1 MAVSTH
7 SWHITGTFTVTPVN
21 QPVWHP
27 DGGPQFDA
35 DSAMALT
42 VLGPTVGPTP
52 ILTLRTLAIVARA
65 GVHRW
70 HLSDLASMHGVTNNV
85 MRGALERLARFEWI
99 SDDGCGQLLVHR
111 SGNLSPAQIERLH
124 PSIVRHYLGQ
134 RTPRNEPVDAREA
147 RYPLQPLVVR
157 AGAGNLSHLARII
170 GVSRAAV
177 QAASSRG
184 LSERTADRY
193 AVAAGLHPAEVWPE
207 WVTS

>member
-1 MAVSTH
+1 VTAVAVSTH
-7 SWHITGTFTVTPVN
+7 SWHINGTFAVTPVD

-52 ILTLRTLAIVARA
+52 ILTFRTLAIVARA
-65 GVHRW
+65 GIHRW

-99 SDDGCGQLLVHR
+99 SDDRRGQLLVHR
-111 SGNLSPAQIERLH
+111 SGNLSPAQID
-124 PSIVRHYLGQ
+124 
-134 RTPRNEPVDAREA
+134 RNEPVEAPEA
-147 RYPLQPLVVR
+147 RYPLQPVVR

-193 AVAAGLHPAEVWPE
+193 AVVAGLHPAEVWPD